1 MEQLQYF
8 LVWLKM
14 AYDCLI
20 FWGKSTLTSFGLK
33 MGLEQYKRHF
43 AGSGSPHCEPHCQ
56 LSHWEA
62 PL

>member
-8 LVWLKM
+8 LVWVKM
-14 AYDCLI
+14 AYCLI

-43 AGSGSPHCEPHCQ
+43 AGSVSPHYEPHCQ
-56 LSHWEA
+56 LPHCET